1 MCLVCPE
8 CSVCFFMFCV
18 TLLSV
23 FDVSKVSSVSSI
35 SVALLL
41 GHSMPNQCE
50 KRTTPSD
57 FHETWSAGSTS

>member
-1 MCLVCPE
+1 
-8 CSVCFFMFCV
+8 MFLYVCV

-23 FDVSKVSSVSSI
+23 FDVSKVPSVFKVSSI

-41 GHSMPNQCE
+41 GHSMPNQYE
-50 KRTTPSD
+50 KRAAPLD